1 MKKDHKD
8 EAARIHKKMGYTDGK
23 KHLDMILCFVAGM
36 NSVKL
41 ENYWKI
47 VDKHFKNYEKA

>member
-8 EAARIHKKMGYTDGK
+8 EAARIRKKMGYTDGK